1 MPINWCSCIDGALT
15 KENYIN
21 SIKEA
26 GFKDVKILNE
36 QLYMDEDKTD
46 GRIITSMVIGAVTG
60 NEILLNP
67 KKSEKTVLFV
77 CVENAGR
84 SQMAE
89 GFFNKY
95 APKGYKAISA
105 GTKPVSEIN
114 PIAVEAMKEVG
125 IDISNQKSKDI
136 TEDMM
141 RNSDKDCKYGLHG
154 KGIMSNS
161 ISA

>member
-1 MPINWCSCIDGALT
+1 
-15 KENYIN
+15 
-21 SIKEA
+21 
-26 GFKDVKILNE
+26 VKFSFGQSKL
-36 QLYMDEDKTD
+36 KT
-46 GRIITSMVIGAVTG
+46 
-60 NEILLNP
+60 
-67 KKSEKTVLFV
+67 EKTILFV

-95 APKGYKAISA
+95 SPDGYEAISA

-114 PIAVEAMKEVG
+114 PVAVQVMKEIG

-141 RNSDKDCKYGLHG
+141 RNSEKIVNMGCMEKESCPTLFLHQLDRFEYGR
-154 KGIMSNS
+154 S
-161 ISA
+161 